1 MFGLFG
7 GKKATTTTD
16 SPLKDNAYALR
27 TEIHRIQEE
36 LATVLESTGRATKDE
51 RTVIVTSS
59 LDAFKKVAIFL
70 VIYIA
75 VK

>member
-16 SPLKDNAYALR
+16 APLKANAYALR
-27 TEIHRIQEE
+27 TEIQRIQEE
-36 LATVLESTGRATKDE
+36 LSTVLESKGRATKDE

-59 LDAFKKVAIFL
+59 LDAFKKVDNFL
-70 VIYIA
+70 VKYIG
-75 VK
+75 